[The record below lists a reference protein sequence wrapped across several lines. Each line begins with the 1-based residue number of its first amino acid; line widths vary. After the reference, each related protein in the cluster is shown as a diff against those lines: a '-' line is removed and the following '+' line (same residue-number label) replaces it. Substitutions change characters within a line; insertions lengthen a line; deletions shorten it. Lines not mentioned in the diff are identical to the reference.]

1 MSPAPHLTTLECRNC
16 GAGAPVDEHFCPQCS
31 RILALGRHGDFFSF
45 LGLPRELVIDQ
56 AQLERRFRDLSRQF
70 HPDYFYNASPTER
83 LASLE
88 RSSYLNDAYRTLR
101 NPISRI
107 EHLLAIEGLPS
118 PKSEDGT
125 AKVPSALLEEVFE
138 LNEEL
143 DEIRESRESG
153 GDAAVLRERME
164 AARKPIDL
172 KREEH
177 EREVEALSARWD
189 QQLESGTPAEK
200 RATLEALRERLLERN
215 YINNLLAT
223 IDRECAVLGPQS
235 PVHGPG
241 TSDPGPEPKS
251 VDRGL

>member
-1 MSPAPHLTTLECRNC
+1 MSNPIPARHVSTLECRNC

-45 LGLPRELVIDQ
+45 LGLPRRLVIDQ
-56 AQLERRFRDLSRQF
+56 ALLERRFRDLSRQF

-125 AKVPSALLEEVFE
+125 AKVPPGLLEEVFE
-138 LNEEL
+138 LNEQL

-153 GDAAVLRERME
+153 TDPHALRERLD

-189 QQLESGTPAEK
+189 QQHTDGSEVER
-200 RATLEALRERLLERN
+200 RATLDALRERLLERN

-223 IDRECAVLGPQS
+223 IDREAASLGSGLQKS
-235 PVHGPG
+235 HG
-241 TSDPGPEPKS
+241 
-251 VDRGL
+251 